1 MNRCCDC
8 NLTTEAVDSLY
19 KYKDNLYCYDC
30 LLEKF
35 ENDSICTEVK
45 FFIDEDGR
53 EIGVKDDPDELLKE
67 LHEIVD
73 FEEIKE

>member
-1 MNRCCDC
+1 MNICCDC
-8 NLTTEAVDSLY
+8 GLDTSVVGNLY
-19 KYKDNLYCYDC
+19 KYEDNLYCYDC

-45 FFIDEDGR
+45 FFIDEDGC
-53 EIGVKDDPDELLKE
+53 EIGTKDDPDGLLEK